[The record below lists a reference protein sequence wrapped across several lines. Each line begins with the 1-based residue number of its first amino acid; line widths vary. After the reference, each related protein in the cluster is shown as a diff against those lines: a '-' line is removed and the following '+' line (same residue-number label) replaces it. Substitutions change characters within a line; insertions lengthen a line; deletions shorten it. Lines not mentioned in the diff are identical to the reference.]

1 MNQWIAD
8 NIYNILTTIFGGGSL
23 VAYFLERK
31 QRQILLKKEESSAKQ
46 EEATALETI
55 QSVYDKFVKDSQNRY
70 MELLNQINE
79 IKKELENV
87 YSELEVVTKEL
98 NEEKQ
103 KGSLLKISYETLK
116 KTCEEFSKN
125 K

>member
-1 MNQWIAD
+1 MNAWLAE
-8 NIYNILTTIFGGGSL
+8 NFYNIITTIFGGGSL
-23 VAYFLERK
+23 MAFFLERK
-31 QRQILLKKEESSAKQ
+31 KRQSSAKQ
-46 EEATALETI
+46 TI

-70 MELLNQINE
+70 LELLAQINE
-79 IKKELENV
+79 IKKELDNV
-87 YSELEVVTKEL
+87 YSELEKVTQEL